1 MTAESPRGCTN
12 PVSQQFFAPDLVGGT
27 DGVLTVARRD
37 GTLCRGLASPC
48 SLAISGASG
57 FYGADQP
64 PREGMSFLHTPTL
77 HFLFLSFFPQQFV
90 PAVYI
95 HVVSVVFMLLGV
107 C

>member
-48 SLAISGASG
+48 SLAISGAGG
-57 FYGADQP
+57 FHGVDQP
-64 PREGMSFLHTPTL
+64 PREGMSFLHTSTL
-77 HFLFLSFFPQQFV
+77 HFCV
-90 PAVYI
+90 KI
-95 HVVSVVFMLLGV
+95 IV
-107 C
+107 CFQKLINIKTLVIK